1 MSTMTD
7 VAKDNARVDEG
18 PRWPIEPSISR
29 TVPLVVAV
37 VFAALVATA
46 DRYGY
51 HRDELYFLAAGRH
64 LAWAYPDQGPI
75 TPLIARAMD
84 ILAHDSLIMLRL
96 PAAIATAITVLL
108 TGLLAREFGGTRRA
122 QCVAVVCA
130 GTAVVVVFTGHL
142 LSTSTFA
149 LLTWTTV
156 TWLAVRAIRTGAD
169 RLWLVAGLVLGI
181 GLLNN
186 PQPGFLAVGM
196 LIGLLVTGPRRL
208 LRNGHLWA
216 GAAIA
221 VVLWSP
227 WLIWQGAHD
236 WPELDI
242 SRSIAAGNST
252 SSQPWWAIVP
262 FQALLAG
269 PLLAPVWIA
278 GLVRLFRDPVIRD
291 ARLFAWAWIALAVVF
306 MASGGK
312 PYYLAG
318 LVPLLIGAGATS
330 VDGWLSRGRRSLRR
344 VLFVATVAVSAVA
357 AALISLPLLPARD
370 AGPIVA
376 VNADVGETVG
386 WPELARQVEAVQ
398 RRLPGAVILTD
409 NYGEAGAI
417 DRYGPALGLP
427 PAFSGHNG
435 YGLWG
440 PPRLRTSPVVAV
452 GFEPADLARTMRG
465 CRVAARIGNAAGI
478 DNGERGE
485 LILTCL
491 GPRGSWAAIWPALR
505 HLG

>member
-1 MSTMTD
+1 MMTD
-7 VAKDNARVDEG
+7 VATSKARTHEEL
-18 PRWPIEPSISR
+18 WPIERGIPRS
-29 TVPLVVAV
+29 VLLVVAV
-37 VFAALVATA
+37 AFAALVATA

-51 HRDELYFLAAGRH
+51 HRDELYFLASGRH

-75 TPLIARAMD
+75 TPLLGRAMD
-84 ILAHDSLIMLRL
+84 GLARDSLILLRL
-96 PAAIATAITVLL
+96 PAAIATAITILL
-108 TGLLAREFGGTRRA
+108 TGLLARELGGTRRA
-122 QCVAVVCA
+122 QRIAVLCA

-149 LLTWTTV
+149 LLSWTTV

-169 RLWLVAGLVLGI
+169 RLWLIAGVILGV

-196 LIGLLVTGPRRL
+196 LIGLLVSGPRRL

-221 VVLWSP
+221 GALWSP
-227 WLIWQGAHD
+227 WLIWQGAHG
-236 WPELDI
+236 WPELEV

-262 FQALLAG
+262 FQVLLAG

-278 GLVRLFRDPVIRD
+278 GLVRLFRDPLIRD
-291 ARLFAWAWIALAVVF
+291 VRFFAWAWVALAVVF
-306 MASGGK
+306 MATGGK

-318 LVPLLIGAGATS
+318 LLPLLIGAGAAP
-330 VDGWLSRGRRSLRR
+330 VDAWLSRGRRSVRR
-344 VLFVATVAVSAVA
+344 GLFIGTVAVSAVA

-376 VNADVGETVG
+376 VNADVGETIG
-386 WPELARQVEAVQ
+386 WPELVRQVAAVQ
-398 RRLPGAVILTD
+398 RTLPGAVILTE

-417 DRYGPALGLP
+417 DRFGPALGLP
-427 PAFSGHNG
+427 HAFSGHNA

-465 CRVAARIGNAAGI
+465 CEVAARIGNAAGI
-478 DNGERGE
+478 DNGERGG

-491 GPRGSWAAIWPALR
+491 GPRGSWAAAWPSLR